1 LPEKKSPRS
10 DFGSTGRLPVDVGF
24 HHSAVVICGDG
35 GFVVPPGTSLTGSM
49 PDDHDCPVLRIPSNV
64 SQGMNF
70 MTEQSSAQ
78 GQPQP
83 VIEPE
88 GLEPLYANFARVSG
102 LPEELVLDFG
112 LNPQPFG
119 ATPLPVKVSQRMV
132 MNYFTAKRLWL
143 TLGAFIQRHEQAF
156 GGIEIDIA
164 KRVVPTPP
172 PAKK

>member
-1 LPEKKSPRS
+1 
-10 DFGSTGRLPVDVGF
+10 
-24 HHSAVVICGDG
+24 
-35 GFVVPPGTSLTGSM
+35 
-49 PDDHDCPVLRIPSNV
+49 
-64 SQGMNF
+64 

-119 ATPLPVKVSQRMV
+119 STPLPVKVSQRMV